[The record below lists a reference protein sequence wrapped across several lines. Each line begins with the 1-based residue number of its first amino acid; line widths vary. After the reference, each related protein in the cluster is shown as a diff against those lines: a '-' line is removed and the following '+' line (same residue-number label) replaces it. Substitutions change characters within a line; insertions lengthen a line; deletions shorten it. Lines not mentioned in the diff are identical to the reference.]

1 MCSGP
6 SSLPRPPFFAGNDCK
21 PRNLR
26 PKVKLLKTM
35 REAGVVLDTFR
46 YVFPSSR
53 LLPALSTMV
62 LLLCSHCLVPLLL
75 SFLASTYFLLCPE
88 WQPFVG
94 DIFIASAPCG
104 RHGLTVLLEEMLLEW
119 LPQVKTGKDLE

>member
-1 MCSGP
+1 
-6 SSLPRPPFFAGNDCK
+6 
-21 PRNLR
+21 
-26 PKVKLLKTM
+26 M

-46 YVFPSSR
+46 CVFPSSG

-62 LLLCSHCLVPLLL
+62 LLLCSHYLVPLLL

-88 WQPFVG
+88 RQPFIG

-119 LPQVKTGKDLE
+119 LPERLGVRNLFHSAFSAQHTFTEACDEPGHIGE